1 MEILLKKLI
10 QQSLEE
16 MIVNELIDKYE
27 DLNLYINK
35 EKYIELVYKYIK
47 EYDKE
52 IEFTKVKGNKY
63 ISREMFK
70 QKKNKCQARLWN
82 NGYECQCSN
91 TITDNLLCKKHINM
105 LEKYNTLRFGY
116 INEPLPR
123 NDLINNNSLKWKLNK
138 NI

>member
-1 MEILLKKLI
+1 MVSYQASDYTEKELIEEILGLKDPTDGE
-10 QQSLEE
+10 LEAR
-16 MIVNELIDKYE
+16 IVQMIDK
-27 DLNLYINK
+27 
-35 EKYIELVYKYIK
+35 
-47 EYDKE
+47 YDKE

-70 QKKNKCQARLWN
+70 EKINKCQARLWN

-91 TITDNLLCKKHINM
+91 KIINNNLCKKHINM

-123 NDLINNNSLKWKLNK
+123 NDLINNNSLKWKLNE